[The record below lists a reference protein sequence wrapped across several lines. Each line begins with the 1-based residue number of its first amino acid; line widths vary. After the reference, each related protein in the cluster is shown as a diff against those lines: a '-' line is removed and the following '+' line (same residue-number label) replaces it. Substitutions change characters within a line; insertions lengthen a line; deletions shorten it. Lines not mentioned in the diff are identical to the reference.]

1 MHVSVMEEIAR
12 CRERDLRSTAARY
25 SLLRELRRRRDRS
38 IQHRVGWALVSIGLA
53 LACGASD
60 A

>member
-1 MHVSVMEEIAR
+1 MHASVMEEIAR
-12 CRERDLRSTAARY
+12 YRERDLRSTAARY

-38 IQHRVGWALVSIGLA
+38 IQHRVGWALVAVGLA

>member
-1 MHVSVMEEIAR
+1 MHAYVTDEIAR
-12 CRERDLRSTAARY
+12 RRERELRSAATRY
-25 SLLRELRRRRDRS
+25 SRLRELRSRPDRS
-38 IQHRVGWALVSIGLA
+38 IQSRVGWALVSIGLA

>member
-1 MHVSVMEEIAR
+1 MHSSVMEEIAR
-12 CRERDLRSTAARY
+12 YRERDLRSTAAQY
-25 SLLRELRRRRDRS
+25 SLFRELRRRRGRS
-38 IQHRVGWALVSIGLA
+38 IQQRIGWALVGVGLA

>member
-1 MHVSVMEEIAR
+1 MHSPVMDEIAR
-12 CRERDLRSTAARY
+12 Y
-25 SLLRELRRRRDRS
+25 
-38 IQHRVGWALVSIGLA
+38 RVGLA

>member
-1 MHVSVMEEIAR
+1 MHAYVMEEIGHD
-12 CRERDLRSTAARY
+12 RERELRSPAARY
-25 SLLRELRRRRDRS
+25 TLLAELRRRRDRS

>member
-1 MHVSVMEEIAR
+1 MEEIAR
-12 CRERDLRSTAARY
+12 YRERDLRSAAARY
-25 SLLRELRRRRDRS
+25 SLLRQLRRRRDRS